1 MATNPFEALLTPAS
15 LKARREQ
22 EIQKKYSPMGFWA
35 NEMAQAGGTVRQA
48 LREQGVGL
56 TPDDRRAALTEG
68 LMQAGSRSFAEMVK
82 EGADPDE
89 AREGVLAETMR
100 EFMAAGDYQSAG
112 LITQQLDALS
122 KQKMERRKLKADIE
136 FAESRPE
143 LEAAKVEAQ
152 AQRAEAAGRT
162 AEAAAL
168 RAENEA
174 LRNPSVIQKN
184 ISQAGQADRSPVVR
198 PVGGGGGAAAG
209 KDTGVR
215 PNASTVATMNDQVA
229 AALGLLDKASK
240 YETLLATRPGLTA
253 PAAAWAAWAQ
263 SQASGFLNFTGGGV
277 SPNVLTDSERAVYLS
292 ERSKVQAKA
301 NELKV
306 DKAVFDS
313 LALDLAY
320 AIARTNDSGRLSN
333 QDFEV
338 ALKILGGSPD
348 ATAAIATLRN
358 SVGGRVKNIIV
369 KATGWKGLA
378 EQLVNLPELQERAGM
393 FEGKAAPAAPGAVP
407 APAAAPPPPAAP
419 TSAADRLRNL
429 GL

>member
-22 EIQKKYSPMGFWA
+22 EIEKKYSPMGFWA

-48 LREQGVGL
+48 LRDQGVGL

-122 KQKMERRKLKADIE
+122 KQKMERRKLKADIA

-152 AQRAEAAGRT
+152 ALRAEAAGKT
-162 AEAAAL
+162 AEATAL
-168 RAENEA
+168 RAENER
-174 LRNPSVIQKN
+174 LRNPSAIDLN
-184 ISQAGQADRSPVVR
+184 TSRARLADRQPVVR

-215 PNASTVATMNDQVA
+215 PNASTVAQLNDQVA

-253 PAAAWAAWAQ
+253 PASAWAAWTQ

-292 ERSKVQAKA
+292 ERGKIQATA
-301 NELKV
+301 NRLNV

-338 ALKILGGSPD
+338 ALRILGGSPD
-348 ATAAIATLRN
+348 ATAAVATLRN
-358 SVGGRVKNIIV
+358 SVGSRVDNIV
-369 KATGWKGLA
+369 LKATGWKGLA
-378 EQLVNLPELQERAGM
+378 GELVHLPELQQRAGT
-393 FEGKAAPAAPGAVP
+393 FKGTATP
-407 APAAAPPPPAAP
+407 APVEAPPEDVPPAKP
-419 TSAADRLRNL
+419 RSAAERLRDL
-429 GL
+429 ER